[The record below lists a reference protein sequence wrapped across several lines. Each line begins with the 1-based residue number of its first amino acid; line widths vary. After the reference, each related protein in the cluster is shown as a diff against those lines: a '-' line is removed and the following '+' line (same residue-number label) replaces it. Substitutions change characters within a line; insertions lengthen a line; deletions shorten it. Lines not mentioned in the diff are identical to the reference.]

1 MFQFAGCSSRPKRS
15 GFLSLQERGFPHS
28 EICGSKVACHLTAA
42 YRRLLRPSSSS
53 YIKASAIY
61 SYCDFLTL
69 LSLKIKAFFDILFTA
84 LISSP
89 DEKFGFNKIKI
100 SLIFFYLIIDVYF
113 SNIKLLMNFKGAK
126 KPLLAVPKKSKIL
139 INLESLFNKPKKFF

>member
-1 MFQFAGCSSRPKRS
+1 MFQFAGCSSPPKRC

-69 LSLKIKAFFDILFTA
+69 LFLSYKACFDILFNS
-84 LISSP
+84 LRFYS
-89 DEKFGFNKIKI
+89 DEKIEFNEDKI
-100 SLIFFYLIIDVYF
+100 SLIFYISIIDVYF
-113 SNIKLLMNFKGAK
+113 SNIKLLTNFKGTK
-126 KPLLAVPKKSKIL
+126 KPLWAVPKKSKKL
-139 INLESLFNKPKKFF
+139 IN